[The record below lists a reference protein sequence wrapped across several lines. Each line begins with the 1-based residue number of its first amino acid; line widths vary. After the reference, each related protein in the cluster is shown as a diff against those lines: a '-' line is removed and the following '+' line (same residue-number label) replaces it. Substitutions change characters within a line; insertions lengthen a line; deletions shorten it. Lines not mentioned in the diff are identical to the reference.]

1 MSVTN
6 QKPTKE
12 QLLEA
17 IERLEKNPNDNLGFL
32 ADIGIGAVGA
42 AGGGAAASV
51 LGASAIFFG
60 LLPVA
65 APLGVVVGG
74 AALGGMALVGLK
86 KMFFDGTYM
95 YMEGKKAEMLKQLK
109 EQLREVESKERASH
123 IKDDDKTKFHIFL
136 KDPIML
142 DLISPQDA
150 QSLINA
156 VQNGQIPLTE
166 AYKLLQNLINS
177 SK

>member
-6 QKPTKE
+6 QNPTKE
-12 QLLEA
+12 QLLKA
-17 IERLEKNPNDNLGFL
+17 IEDLAKNPNDNLGFL
-32 ADIGIGAVGA
+32 ANIGIGAVGA

-65 APLGVVVGG
+65 APLGVAVGG

-86 KMFFDGTYM
+86 KVLFDGT
-95 YMEGKKAEMLKQLK
+95 YMEGKKAEMLNQLK
-109 EQLREVESKERASH
+109 EQLREVEAKERASH

-156 VQNGQIPLTE
+156 VQNGQMPLTE
-166 AYKLLQNLINS
+166 AYKLVQNLINS
-177 SK
+177 AK

>member
-12 QLLEA
+12 QLLKA
-17 IERLEKNPNDNLGFL
+17 IEDLEKNPNDNLGFL

-86 KMFFDGTYM
+86 KVLFDGT

-109 EQLREVESKERASH
+109 EQLREVEAKERASH

-156 VQNGQIPLTE
+156 VQNGQMPLTE
-166 AYKLLQNLINS
+166 AYKLVQNIINS
-177 SK
+177 AK

>member
-12 QLLEA
+12 QLLKA
-17 IERLEKNPNDNLGFL
+17 IEDLEKNPNDNLGFL

-86 KMFFDGTYM
+86 KVLFDGT
-95 YMEGKKAEMLKQLK
+95 YMEGKKAEMLNQLK
-109 EQLREVESKERASH
+109 EQLREVEAKERSSH

-156 VQNGQIPLTE
+156 VQNGQMPLTE
-166 AYKLLQNLINS
+166 AYKLVQNLINS
-177 SK
+177 AK

>member
-6 QKPTKE
+6 QKPTKD
-12 QLLEA
+12 QLLKA
-17 IERLEKNPNDNLGFL
+17 IEDLEKNPNDNLGFL

-51 LGASAIFFG
+51 LGSSAIFFG

-86 KMFFDGTYM
+86 KVLFDGT
-95 YMEGKKAEMLKQLK
+95 YMEGKKAEMLNQLK
-109 EQLREVESKERASH
+109 EQLRDVEAKERASH
-123 IKDDDKTKFHIFL
+123 IKDDDKTKFHLFL

-142 DLISPQDA
+142 DWISPQDA

-156 VQNGQIPLTE
+156 VQNGQMPLTE
-166 AYKLLQNLINS
+166 AYKLVQNLINS
-177 SK
+177 AK

>member
-1 MSVTN
+1 MSESKT
-6 QKPTKE
+6 PSKE
-12 QLLEA
+12 QILKA
-17 IERLEKNPNDNLGFL
+17 IEQLEKHPNDNLRFL

-86 KMFFDGTYM
+86 KALFDGTYM
-95 YMEGKKAEMLKQLK
+95 EGKKQQILEQLK
-109 EQLREVESKERASH
+109 ERLKEIEVKERASH
-123 IKDDDKTKFHIFL
+123 IKDNDKINFHKFLTEPL
-136 KDPIML
+136 KL
-142 DLISPQDA
+142 DLISPKDA
-150 QSLINA
+150 HDLMMA
-156 VQNGQIPLTE
+156 VENGQIPLTE
-166 AYKLLQNLINS
+166 AYQLVQNLINS
-177 SK
+177 VK